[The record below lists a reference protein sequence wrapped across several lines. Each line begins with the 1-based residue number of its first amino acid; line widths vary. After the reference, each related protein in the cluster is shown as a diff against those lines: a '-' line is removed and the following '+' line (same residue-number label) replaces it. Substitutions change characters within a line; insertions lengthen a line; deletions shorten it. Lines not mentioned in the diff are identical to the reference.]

1 MIAKPK
7 NIKKFNN
14 FNPPFSQLTTNV
26 CLALIDGKS
35 MSGKSY
41 CLLGIL
47 NTIKK
52 EILNN
57 CGCFVMGAD
66 TQKSDVYLELKKFF
80 TDRIRFI
87 PDYSDTIFN
96 EFEEQIETKPFKDF
110 EYNILIIDDVVGV
123 CTPKLKKQLAKCI
136 TTYRHYNIF
145 VIAQIQTIKSDMLP
159 KVLRTNTNIIAVSN
173 KAMNDLEE
181 LKKICLN
188 SGINTTRFET
198 ALSESRKHN
207 YSFLVWCAANDY
219 LVVFSDNGWA

>member
-1 MIAKPK
+1 
-7 NIKKFNN
+7 
-14 FNPPFSQLTTNV
+14 
-26 CLALIDGKS
+26 

-96 EFEEQIETKPFKDF
+96 EFEEQIESKPFKDF
-110 EYNILIIDDVVGV
+110 EL
-123 CTPKLKKQLAKCI
+123 
-136 TTYRHYNIF
+136 
-145 VIAQIQTIKSDMLP
+145 
-159 KVLRTNTNIIAVSN
+159 
-173 KAMNDLEE
+173 
-181 LKKICLN
+181 
-188 SGINTTRFET
+188 
-198 ALSESRKHN
+198 
-207 YSFLVWCAANDY
+207 
-219 LVVFSDNGWA
+219 